1 VASTVSRRVSE
12 VAGVLLFA
20 TALIWMIS
28 LASYEPAD
36 PVWFFS
42 TRPHG
47 APANFAGPIGA
58 FLAELSF
65 QLFGYASYLIPA
77 VLVVT
82 GWNYFWCRSLDAAAT
97 KAMGAAVLI
106 AGVSA
111 FLSLVVRT
119 IDVAGKP
126 FRSGGFAGDVVAAQL
141 SAYFNRTGALIVILT
156 LVFLAIIM
164 STQFS
169 IGRFFTALMSA
180 SSRGVGRGIDAVRE
194 WREERRRERER
205 REVIAKHTR
214 KGAPAPEIRKPAPAA
229 PDRGA
234 PPERLSPV
242 LRDAEGMRPVGRP
255 DLRPEADRARGF
267 VRTEFRPDI
276 DGARGPGRAE
286 LDDEEVAVKSSAP
299 QKRPKVT
306 VPPPV
311 PLAELEPTSKAPAE
325 RRKGDY
331 TLPPLALLDAPRTE
345 RKIDERELM
354 DGARLLEEK
363 CREFSVEGT
372 VVQIHPGPVV
382 TTYEFKPDAGVK
394 YSKVTGLADDLCLAM
409 QAESVLID
417 RIPGKSTV
425 GMQIP
430 NHTREQISL
439 RELLESEIYRRST
452 SKLTLALGKTI
463 HGEPYVADLATMP
476 HLLIAG
482 STGAGKSVGLN
493 GMLTSILY
501 RATPDDVRLILIDPK
516 RLELGVYDDIPHLLS
531 PVVVD
536 PKLASNAL
544 RWAVREMEERYKTLA
559 ADGVRNIEQYNR
571 NVRHALAEK
580 RTSPEGG
587 DPRPLPFIV
596 VVIDELADLM
606 MVASNDVEESIARLA
621 QMARAVGIHLILAT
635 QRPSVD
641 VITGLIK
648 ANLPA
653 RMAFRVA
660 SKIDSRT
667 ILDGN
672 GAEQLLGRGDMLF
685 LPPATSR
692 FIRLHGPYI
701 SEQESARLASY
712 LRKQGRPAYDE
723 TITAEDKPAADSVE
737 LEKDDLYDE
746 AARIVV
752 QSGQASIS
760 YLQRRLRIGF
770 SRAARL
776 VDMMEMEG
784 LVSPA
789 TGGKPREVLVDKGYF
804 DEVDAQMR

>member
-1 VASTVSRRVSE
+1 MSGSKASRRVSE
-12 VAGVLLFA
+12 FVGVALFA
-20 TALIWMIS
+20 AALIWIVS

-42 TRPHG
+42 TGSHA
-47 APANFAGPIGA
+47 APANFAGRVGA

-65 QLFGYASYLIPA
+65 QLTGYASYLIPA
-77 VLVVT
+77 LLVVI
-82 GWNYFWCRSLDAAAT
+82 GWHYFWCRAVDAAAT
-97 KAMGAAVLI
+97 KITGAGLLFACI
-106 AGVSA
+106 SA
-111 FLSLVVRT
+111 FLSLVFGTLEVSGKAFR
-119 IDVAGKP
+119 AG
-126 FRSGGFAGDVVAAQL
+126 GYTGEWLAWQL
-141 SAYFNRTGALIVILT
+141 SEYLNRTGSVIVIVT
-156 LVFLAIIM
+156 LIFLAIIL
-164 STQFS
+164 STHFS
-169 IGRFFTALMSA
+169 FGRLFGALFEAVKDGGARAIGAFR
-180 SSRGVGRGIDAVRE
+180 V
-194 WREERRRERER
+194 WREERRREKQR
-205 REVIAKHTR
+205 REVIAKHTK
-214 KGAPAPEIRKPAPAA
+214 KGVPAPEVKIAA
-229 PDRGA
+229 GV
-234 PPERLSPV
+234 E
-242 LRDAEGMRPVGRP
+242 
-255 DLRPEADRARGF
+255 PEARAAKASRYDSKSESASQAVATAVARGF
-267 VRTEFRPDI
+267 SRP
-276 DGARGPGRAE
+276 E
-286 LDDEEVAVKSSAP
+286 DDDDAASAP
-299 QKRPKVT
+299 GFAGAKSFAPPKPPKVT
-306 VPPPV
+306 MPPL
-311 PLAELEPTSKAPAE
+311 PLADAEPMAKAPAE

-331 TLPPLALLDAPRTE
+331 ALPPVALLDSAKTE

-382 TTYEFKPDAGVK
+382 TTFEFKPDAGVK
-394 YSKVTGLADDLCLAM
+394 YSKITGLADDLCLAM

-425 GMQIP
+425 GIQIP
-430 NHTREQISL
+430 NRTREQISL
-439 RELLESEIYRRST
+439 RELLESEVYRRST

-463 HGEPYVADLATMP
+463 HGEPFVADLAAMP

-482 STGAGKSVGLN
+482 STGAGKSVGIN
-493 GMLTSILY
+493 AMLTSMLY
-501 RATPDDVRLILIDPK
+501 RATPDDVRLIMIDPK
-516 RLELGVYDDIPHLLS
+516 RLELGMYEDIPHLMT

-536 PKLASNAL
+536 PKQAANAL

-559 ADGVRNIEQYNR
+559 AEGVRNIEQYNR
-571 NVRHALAEK
+571 NVHQAIAEK
-580 RTSPEGG
+580 RT
-587 DPRPLPFIV
+587 PRDGEPPKPLCFIV

-606 MVASNDVEESIARLA
+606 MVASNEVEESIARLA

-653 RMAFRVA
+653 RISFRVS

-685 LPPATSR
+685 LPPASSR

-701 SEQESARLASY
+701 SEQESARLASF
-712 LRKQGRPAYDE
+712 LRKQGKPVYDE
-723 TITAEDKPAADSVE
+723 TITAEEKTMAGDIDMD
-737 LEKDDLYDE
+737 KDDLYDE

-789 TGGKPREVLVDKGYF
+789 AGGKPREVLVDKQYF
-804 DEVDAQMR
+804 DEVDAQLR

>member
-1 VASTVSRRVSE
+1 VSGSKVSRRVSE
-12 VAGVLLFA
+12 FVGVALFA
-20 TALIWMIS
+20 AALIWIIS

-42 TRPHG
+42 TGSHA
-47 APANFAGPIGA
+47 APANFAGRVGA
-58 FLAELSF
+58 FLGELSF
-65 QLFGYASYLIPA
+65 QLFGYASYVIPA
-77 VLVVT
+77 LLVVV
-82 GWNYFWCRSLDAAAT
+82 GWHYFWCRAVDAAGT
-97 KAMGAAVLI
+97 KITGAGLLLACI
-106 AGVSA
+106 SA
-111 FLSLVVRT
+111 FLSLVFGTLEVSGKAFR
-119 IDVAGKP
+119 AGGYTGEWLA
-126 FRSGGFAGDVVAAQL
+126 REL
-141 SAYFNRTGALIVILT
+141 SDYLNRTGSVIVIVT
-156 LVFLAIIM
+156 LIFLAIIM
-164 STQFS
+164 STHFS
-169 IGRFFTALMSA
+169 FGRLFGALTAALKNGGGRAIGSFR
-180 SSRGVGRGIDAVRE
+180 V
-194 WREERRRERER
+194 WREERRREKQR
-205 REVIAKHTR
+205 REVIAKHTK
-214 KGAPAPEIRKPAPAA
+214 KGVPPAIAGAEAGRAAAEPFDPAQGKLARPKP
-229 PDRGA
+229 
-234 PPERLSPV
+234 SKT
-242 LRDAEGMRPVGRP
+242 RDAE
-255 DLRPEADRARGF
+255 DEQ
-267 VRTEFRPDI
+267 E
-276 DGARGPGRAE
+276 
-286 LDDEEVAVKSSAP
+286 DDDPSLATAAAAAVFGSGKSFAP
-299 QKRPKVT
+299 PKPPKVNM
-306 VPPPV
+306 PASPL
-311 PLAELEPTSKAPAE
+311 PLAGAEPMTKAPAE

-331 TLPPLALLDAPRTE
+331 ALPPVALLDSPKTE

-363 CREFSVEGT
+363 CREFSVEGS

-382 TTYEFKPDAGVK
+382 TTFEFKPDAGVK

-425 GMQIP
+425 GIQIP
-430 NHTREQISL
+430 NRTREQISL
-439 RELLESEIYRRST
+439 RELLESEVYRRST
-452 SKLTLALGKTI
+452 SKLTIALGKTI
-463 HGEPYVADLATMP
+463 HGEPYVADLAAMP

-482 STGAGKSVGLN
+482 STGAGKSVGIN
-493 GMLTSILY
+493 AMLTSILY
-501 RATPDDVRLILIDPK
+501 RATPDDVRLIMIDPK
-516 RLELGVYDDIPHLLS
+516 RLELGMYEDIPHLMT

-536 PKLASNAL
+536 PKQAANAL

-559 ADGVRNIEQYNR
+559 AEGVRNIEQYNR
-571 NVRHALAEK
+571 NVHQAIAEK
-580 RTSPEGG
+580 RTPKDAE
-587 DPRPLPFIV
+587 PPKPLCFIV

-606 MVASNDVEESIARLA
+606 MVASNEVEESIARLA

-653 RMAFRVA
+653 RISFRVS

-685 LPPATSR
+685 LPPASSR

-712 LRKQGRPAYDE
+712 LRRQGKPIYDD
-723 TITAEDKPAADSVE
+723 TITAEDKSAAGEIAMD
-737 LEKDDLYDE
+737 KDDLYDE

-776 VDMMEMEG
+776 IDMMEMEG

-789 TGGKPREVLVDKGYF
+789 AGGKPREVLVDKQYF
-804 DEVDAQMR
+804 DEVDAQLR